1 MVKVVK
7 KQDSVL
13 AGVWDAHSGGNVK
26 RYDLLGRKFE
36 IYIQSFKMYIVSVPV
51 IPLRGDY
58 PQEIMGQAY
67 RHVLSN
73 GHLSVV

>member
-13 AGVWDAHSGGNVK
+13 TGEAHSGGGVN

-51 IPLRGDY
+51 IPLRGDD
-58 PQEIMGQAY
+58 PQEIMGQAC
-67 RHVLSN
+67 RHIRK
-73 GHLSVV
+73 

>member
-1 MVKVVK
+1 MVKIVK

-13 AGVWDAHSGGNVK
+13 AGVWEAHSGGNVK

-36 IYIQSFKMYIVSVPV
+36 IYIRSFKMYIVSV
-51 IPLRGDY
+51 PLRGDY

-67 RHVLSN
+67 RHTCK
-73 GHLSVV
+73 